1 MELLAG
7 GQRSN
12 GSRPVGCGW
21 ALPSEFWPLCNA
33 WGIAVQAAAGAG
45 LVSCLGLML
54 ALLWLTCASRS
65 ALMLF
70 LLATAGIFSLPYC
83 FLVALSPQ
91 TCPARVFAFSVLFS
105 LAFGA
110 LLARGLALLG
120 VALARGWREAGVA
133 AALVLVQVIVAA
145 EWLLVVLVR
154 DERTC
159 QFSQSE
165 FVMLQIY
172 VIVLLAA
179 ALATALLFLR
189 HACVSYSYSSSG
201 QPRRRS
207 KLRAAL
213 LVMTLLLSA
222 AVWIVWVTLL
232 THRNHGPLW
241 DEQVICV
248 ALTVNGW
255 VLLLGHGFPQVLL
268 LRERAAHARDPPL
281 DLTGWRSPRILPPAP
296 PDPMT
301 GAENHGFQTDTDTRR
316 GNPGVRGTC

>member
-1 MELLAG
+1 M
-7 GQRSN
+7 N
-12 GSRPVGCGW
+12 GSRPAGCGW
-21 ALPSEFWPLCNA
+21 ALPPEFWPLCDA
-33 WGIAVQAAAGAG
+33 WGIAVQAVAGVG
-45 LVSCLGLML
+45 LVSCVALML
-54 ALLWLTCASRS
+54 ALLWSACASGA

-120 VALARGWREAGVA
+120 VARREAGVA
-133 AALVLVQVIVAA
+133 AALALVQVIVAA

-154 DERTC
+154 DEKTC

-172 VIVLLAA
+172 VMVLLAA

-189 HACVSYSYSSSG
+189 RACVSYSYSSSG
-201 QPRRRS
+201 RPRRRS
-207 KLRAAL
+207 KLRAVL
-213 LVMTLLLSA
+213 LVLTLLLSA

-232 THRNHGPLW
+232 THGSRSPLW
-241 DEQVICV
+241 DEPVICA
-248 ALTVNGW
+248 ALTANGW

-268 LRERAAHARDPPL
+268 LRERTAPARDPPL
-281 DLTGWRSPRILPPAP
+281 DLTAWRSPRTPPPAP
-296 PDPMT
+296 PDPET
-301 GAENHGFQTDTDTRR
+301 GVENHGFQTDADARR
-316 GNPGVRGTC
+316 GNPGIRGTC

>member
-1 MELLAG
+1 M
-7 GQRSN
+7 Q
-12 GSRPVGCGW
+12 
-21 ALPSEFWPLCNA
+21 
-33 WGIAVQAAAGAG
+33 AVAGAG
-45 LVSCLGLML
+45 LVSCVALML
-54 ALLWLTCASRS
+54 ALLWSSCASGA

-120 VALARGWREAGVA
+120 VARREVGVA
-133 AALVLVQVIVAA
+133 AMLALVQVIIAA

-154 DERTC
+154 DEGTC

-172 VIVLLAA
+172 VMVLLAA
-179 ALATALLFLR
+179 ALVTALLFLR
-189 HACVSYSYSSSG
+189 RAYVSYSYCSRG
-201 QPRRRS
+201 RRN

-213 LVMTLLLSA
+213 LVLTLLLSA

-232 THRNHGPLW
+232 THGSRSLLW
-241 DEQVICV
+241 DEPVICA
-248 ALTVNGW
+248 ALTANGW

-268 LRERAAHARDPPL
+268 LHERSAPDPPL
-281 DLTGWRSPRILPPAP
+281 DLTGWRIPRTPAP
-296 PDPMT
+296 PDPET
-301 GAENHGFQTDTDTRR
+301 GAENHGFQTDADTRR
-316 GNPGVRGTC
+316 GNPGTC